1 MIEELKLNKENEMS
15 LAEDK
20 IKQLKDSLDQK
31 QQEVIELLNKFSPLM
46 ELKVNP
52 NNIEQERREALEK
65 NKRGSLD
72 VLDVLL
78 NKYQIVALKGKY

>member
-1 MIEELKLNKENEMS
+1 MD

-20 IKQLKDSLDQK
+20 IKQLKDSFDQK

-52 NNIEQERREALEK
+52 NNVEQERREALEK
-65 NKRGSLD
+65 SKRGSLD

-78 NKYQIVALKGKY
+78 NKYQIVSLKRKY

>member
-1 MIEELKLNKENEMS
+1 MD

-52 NNIEQERREALEK
+52 NNVEQERREALEK
-65 NKRGSLD
+65 SKRGSLD

-78 NKYQIVALKGKY
+78 NKYQIVSLKRKY

>member
-1 MIEELKLNKENEMS
+1 MNKENEMS

>member
-1 MIEELKLNKENEMS
+1 MIDELKKNKENEVS

-52 NNIEQERREALEK
+52 NNIEQERRDVLEK